1 MKIYIFYL
9 LLSDHNVCGQ
19 GSRGFYKLTA
29 STKDHVRRI
38 GSRFTENVKAMSHS
52 LHSGIVVKLWKT
64 VLLFTIRSF
73 IGSYRSFFFSIQGI
87 DFLEC
92 FRKNLHQLFL
102 VLIFALTI
110 FISKPPKYLSIS
122 LHVIIVINTSCF
134 CKWIRHY
141 IVSYPP
147 RPPPL
152 PLKLRGGV
160 SCFGNLDKEGDHEKL
175 LRNRGLVERGELLE
189 KGRFP
194 YCFISCP
201 SEKNIFITIWFFL
214 SGKYSHLL

>member
-1 MKIYIFYL
+1 MGFFCLGNKVIRIFQKIKIFIFYL
-9 LLSDHNVCGQ
+9 LLSDHNVFGQ
-19 GSRGFYKLTA
+19 GSRGFSEPIA

-134 CKWIRHY
+134 CK
-141 IVSYPP
+141 
-147 RPPPL
+147 
-152 PLKLRGGV
+152 
-160 SCFGNLDKEGDHEKL
+160 
-175 LRNRGLVERGELLE
+175 
-189 KGRFP
+189 
-194 YCFISCP
+194 
-201 SEKNIFITIWFFL
+201 
-214 SGKYSHLL
+214 